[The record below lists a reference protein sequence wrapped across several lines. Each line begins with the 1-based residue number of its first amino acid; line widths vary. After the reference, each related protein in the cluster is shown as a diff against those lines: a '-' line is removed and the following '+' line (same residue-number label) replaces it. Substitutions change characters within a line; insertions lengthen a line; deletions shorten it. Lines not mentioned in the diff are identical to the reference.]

1 MAKYN
6 WVDGYIEKL
15 VLNQKAIKEDNELI
29 INELFAEHVAH
40 VPNSKIYKY
49 RTVNDDN
56 LKALENDYV
65 WLSTPSEFE
74 HQFDTT
80 INLNIDQ
87 QLPKIEKT
95 LLKNNHKFAYYFV
108 TMFLTAKRREGIK
121 VAWEPTQEQVKEI
134 TEQCYSKKGRFI
146 KLRME
151 LYCKAHNIRL
161 NNIQLNQISSFMQI
175 LENDN
180 NIQKSIENCA
190 TKIVEKYWNINI
202 DLREMF
208 LTHSF
213 TTDNKNEKMWTEY
226 SDNHKGYIV
235 GYDLTKPVSFLDK
248 KVVLKLF
255 PMNYID
261 MNIRKPFNFTML
273 IEGIMDECIKA
284 TSLIE
289 QEQYIAKEILA
300 KDYNYDYENEWRFYW
315 IDKSQ
320 PRELY
325 LPYATAIYLGWDFDT
340 VANRRLI
347 DIAKSKKMK
356 IYIETIDRSK
366 IRYEYKEYGE

>member
-121 VAWEPTQEQVKEI
+121 VAWNQLKNKL
-134 TEQCYSKKGRFI
+134 KK
-146 KLRME
+146 
-151 LYCKAHNIRL
+151 
-161 NNIQLNQISSFMQI
+161 
-175 LENDN
+175 
-180 NIQKSIENCA
+180 
-190 TKIVEKYWNINI
+190 
-202 DLREMF
+202 
-208 LTHSF
+208 
-213 TTDNKNEKMWTEY
+213 
-226 SDNHKGYIV
+226 
-235 GYDLTKPVSFLDK
+235 
-248 KVVLKLF
+248 
-255 PMNYID
+255 
-261 MNIRKPFNFTML
+261 
-273 IEGIMDECIKA
+273 
-284 TSLIE
+284 
-289 QEQYIAKEILA
+289 
-300 KDYNYDYENEWRFYW
+300 
-315 IDKSQ
+315 
-320 PRELY
+320 
-325 LPYATAIYLGWDFDT
+325 
-340 VANRRLI
+340 
-347 DIAKSKKMK
+347 
-356 IYIETIDRSK
+356 
-366 IRYEYKEYGE
+366 